1 LLSFQGLIFQRI
13 DWALKAKAV
22 LARPLRTALS
32 NQCHRGAAVPVAAA
46 MRLSLGSA
54 AAKKGCHRGC
64 RGKMEAARIGGR
76 ESTRRRVDAAPAS
89 VAPWQIPARARRR
102 CRRHVVDPR
111 GAPGLAAQQASQRH
125 PPAAPQSETFN
136 RFVAIERTGRQVPA
150 VVTDQRRQRVPVN
163 PDQGAP
169 GIARQAGGCA
179 GAVHTML

>member
-1 LLSFQGLIFQRI
+1 MLSFQGLIFQRI
-13 DWALKAKAV
+13 DWALKAKV
-22 LARPLRTALS
+22 S
-32 NQCHRGAAVPVAAA
+32 NQCHRGAAVPVTAA
-46 MRLSLGSA
+46 MQVPPGST

-64 RGKMEAARIGGR
+64 LGKMEAAGIGGR

-111 GAPGLAAQQASQRH
+111 GTPGLAAQQPSQRH
-125 PPAAPQSETFN
+125 PSAAPQSETFN
-136 RFVAIERTGRQVPA
+136 RFVAIERTGRQVSA
-150 VVTDQRRQRVPVN
+150 VVTDQRRQRVAVN

-169 GIARQAGGCA
+169 GIARQAGGRA